1 MGAIDSYSHYR
12 RGRFPLMPH
21 GATLTLLPDF
31 RYEATVAHVLTN
43 HLWSTAGVLR
53 RPHRD
58 DDPLD
63 AIRGI
68 MMATLLSLITFWM
81 PLAIALTR

>member
-1 MGAIDSYSHYR
+1 MHSYNDYR
-12 RGRFPLMPH
+12 RGRFPLMPD
-21 GATLTLLPDF
+21 GARLNVNPDF
-31 RYEATVAHVLTN
+31 RCEATVAHVLTN
-43 HLWSTAGVLR
+43 DIWSTAGALR

-63 AIRGI
+63 AMRGI
-68 MMATLLSLITFWM
+68 IMATLLSLITFWM

>member
-1 MGAIDSYSHYR
+1 MHSYNDYR

-21 GATLTLLPDF
+21 GATLTSVPYSRF
-31 RYEATVAHVLTN
+31 EATVAHVLTN
-43 HLWSTAGVLR
+43 DIWSTAGVLR

-63 AIRGI
+63 AMRGI
-68 MMATLLSLITFWM
+68 IMATLLSLITFWM

>member
-1 MGAIDSYSHYR
+1 MHSYSDYR
-12 RGRFPLMPH
+12 RGRFPLLPH
-21 GATLTLLPDF
+21 GATLAAIHLSQS
-31 RYEATVAHVLTN
+31 EATVAHVLTN
-43 HLWSTAGVLR
+43 DIWSTAGMLR

-63 AIRGI
+63 AMRGVI
-68 MMATLLSLITFWM
+68 MATLLSLITFWM

>member
-1 MGAIDSYSHYR
+1 M
-12 RGRFPLMPH
+12 
-21 GATLTLLPDF
+21 
-31 RYEATVAHVLTN
+31 AHVVTTDI
-43 HLWSTAGVLR
+43 WSTAGLLR

-63 AIRGI
+63 AMRGI
-68 MMATLLSLITFWM
+68 IMATLLSLITFWM